1 MYAAPSPVTSSF
13 RPRLLIAENNFS
25 TFESLIDT
33 FGKSRL
39 DLNFD
44 LCTSRD
50 GAMRKLLD
58 SPYQLIISDAHLAE
72 MDDFSL
78 LKRSQARET
87 FVPFLITASASDT
100 QEKKSAR
107 RALEHG
113 AFDLISLP
121 LEFEQTTSAILL
133 ALWESKLMTLIACK
147 ERAVEKYREH
157 MAAYPSGNQMD
168 ATFKRTLSA
177 IHDSIFSYHQT
188 ILRTEGFTDLATRV
202 ANQARQ
208 KALERLDALS
218 VSVREP
224 SHLLSDPIS
233 ILLIDANHRDR
244 ECYARRLKASSLN
257 CDVVQAATGRAGLD
271 VCARQPIDC
280 VVLEIDLPDMSGFQV
295 LEFLVWSA
303 SHPQRAVVVLTG
315 LPNEHLLKLALKNGA
330 QAALQKRAPSADK
343 LEESILR
350 AIAAVKQDREKSQ
363 SANARLSA

>member
-1 MYAAPSPVTSSF
+1 MDVAPSPDRSSSRF
-13 RPRLLIAENNFS
+13 PRLLIAENNFS
-25 TFESLIDT
+25 TFESLIDS

-58 SPYQLIISDAHLAE
+58 CPYQLIISDAHLAE

-87 FVPFLITASASDT
+87 VPFLITASPSNK
-100 QEKKSAR
+100 QEKESAR
-107 RALEHG
+107 RVLEHG

-133 ALWESKLMTLIACK
+133 ALWESKLMTLVACK

-177 IHDSIFSYHQT
+177 IHDSIVSYHQT
-188 ILRTEGFTDLATRV
+188 ILRTEGVTDLATKV
-202 ANQARQ
+202 ANQARK

-218 VSVREP
+218 VSVRES
-224 SHLLSDPIS
+224 SHWLSEPIS
-233 ILLIDANHRDR
+233 ILLIDANHHDR
-244 ECYARRLKASSLN
+244 ECHAQRLKASSSH

-271 VCARQPIDC
+271 ICARQPIDC
-280 VVLEIDLPDMSGFQV
+280 VVLEIDLPDLSGFQV

-303 SHPQRAVVVLTG
+303 SHPQMAVVVLTG
-315 LPNEHLLKLALKNGA
+315 FPNQYFLELALKNGA
-330 QAALQKRAPSADK
+330 QAALQKMMPSADR
-343 LEESILR
+343 LEESILQ
-350 AIAAVKQDREKSQ
+350 AIATVKLDQEQRRRQ
-363 SANARLSA
+363 CA